1 MMEIPVVS
9 YSSLNTYATC
19 PYSYFL
25 KYIIRESQ
33 EEADFTGAVP
43 GNVAHNLAEQFF
55 EFKNKAGIVD
65 WDIFEK
71 NFNATFKKYIK
82 SPNVHFSKNAFAS
95 SVSEAQRKVKMWT
108 ENLVDMIKQH
118 GLVRNVTISE
128 FRFGSYKNPLKLS
141 DKLFFTGG
149 PDIFSSD
156 SMDKPGILVDY
167 KASDSSFHINEKQ
180 IFLYALALKKDL
192 GVDVSMAGFFLFKS
206 REAVWR
212 RVSKER
218 LSETIAWA
226 ESIVENIVAEN
237 FDASPSKSAC
247 NLCPFKKTCEHSSFK
262 EVKQSS
268 LKSVHELKTQTIDF
282 YLPESPDL

>member
-1 MMEIPVVS
+1 MNIPVVS

-19 PYSYFL
+19 PFSYYL

-33 EEADFTGAVP
+33 EEADFTGTVP
-43 GNVAHNLAEQFF
+43 GNVAHSLAEQFF

-65 WDIFEK
+65 WDIFDK
-71 NFNATFKKYIK
+71 NFNATFKKFIK
-82 SPNVHFSKNAFAS
+82 SPNVHLSKDAFAAS
-95 SVSEAQRKVKMWT
+95 IPEAQRKVKMWT

-118 GLVRNVTISE
+118 GLVRDVTISE
-128 FRFGSYKNPLKLS
+128 FRFGSHKNPLRLT
-141 DKLFFTGG
+141 DKLLFTGG

-156 SMDKPGILVDY
+156 SMNKPGILVDF
-167 KASDSSFHINEKQ
+167 KASDSSFHINDKQ

-212 RVSKER
+212 RVSQER

-226 ESIVENIVAEN
+226 ESIVDNIVAEN
-237 FDASPSKSAC
+237 FEPTPSKSAC
-247 NLCPFKKTCEHSSFK
+247 NLCPFKKTCEHSSYRCARK
-262 EVKQSS
+262 SS
-268 LKSVHELKTQTIDF
+268 LKSVHELKTQSIDF
-282 YLPESPDL
+282 YLPDCPEL